1 MLPAS
6 FTLQIRLLVT
16 AAGCLW
22 LGSCSSAGLFRD
34 LEREQTRIAGE
45 AWRISRLSRGET
57 RLTWNQARER
67 LLREDF
73 GLRQAEDRLA
83 DLKRQRKDQWKEWLP
98 RPSLYVNLQNSLK
111 NLGDLSGNQLSSA
124 IYAPLVIPNP
134 WTQAARA
141 YQYALQEVQAT
152 DSLELTRRR
161 QVIFLYRSFAEW
173 GRAESPLRRVD
184 AMSLDAQLQSVLR
197 SRENDVIQ
205 AERMQMLQG
214 QMSRM
219 LNLPET
225 NVVLQRETLST
236 IDYERRLGGLVP
248 GKNYGQLAT
257 RLSSYDIQ
265 AALLRRKGIDV
276 MQWPSPNFNAS
287 VPPVY
292 DSHRQ
297 GSQIIDDVEQISL
310 FGSWSKSFD
319 LTGRDA
325 SSIKSAE
332 DNVVYVRQLL
342 RVKLDGE
349 GRSWDRLKA
358 RYRMLIEKRGL
369 MRERLAAILRGNG
382 SVDQDVESARGLIT
396 DLENLE
402 RAKQALD
409 MEIWLWDDSA
419 WK

>member
-1 MLPAS
+1 M
-6 FTLQIRLLVT
+6 
-16 AAGCLW
+16 
-22 LGSCSSAGLFRD
+22 
-34 LEREQTRIAGE
+34 
-45 AWRISRLSRGET
+45 
-57 RLTWNQARER
+57 
-67 LLREDF
+67 LREDF
-73 GLRQAEDRLA
+73 SLRQAEDRLA

-111 NLGDLSGNQLSSA
+111 NLGDVSGNQLSSA
-124 IYAPLVIPNP
+124 IYAPLVVPNP
-134 WTQAARA
+134 WTQAAKA

-173 GRAESPLRRVD
+173 GRAESPLGRVE
-184 AMSLDAQLQSVLR
+184 AMSVDAQLQAALR
-197 SRENDVIQ
+197 SRENDVLQ
-205 AERMQMLQG
+205 VERMQMLQG

-225 NVVLQRETLST
+225 NVVLQTETLPA
-236 IDYERRLGGLVP
+236 IDYERRLGGLIP

-276 MQWPSPNFNAS
+276 MQWPSPNLNAS

-297 GSQIIDDVEQISL
+297 GSQIIDSGEQISL

-319 LTGRDA
+319 LTGREA
-325 SSIKSAE
+325 LSIKSAD
-332 DNVVYVRQLL
+332 DNVVYVRELL

-358 RYRMLIEKRGL
+358 RYAMLIEKRGL
-369 MRERLAAILRGNG
+369 MRERLAAALRGSG
-382 SVDQDVESARGLIT
+382 SVDEDVESARGLIM
-396 DLENLE
+396 DLENFE

-409 MEIWLWDDSA
+409 MEVWLWDDNA

>member
-1 MLPAS
+1 MLPATVTS
-6 FTLQIRLLVT
+6 QIRILATIV
-16 AAGCLW
+16 GCLGV
-22 LGSCSSAGLFRD
+22 GSCSSAGLFRD

-45 AWRISRLSRGET
+45 AGRIARLSRGET
-57 RLTWNQARER
+57 RLTWNQACGR

-73 GLRQAEDRLA
+73 SLRQAEDRLA

-111 NLGDLSGNQLSSA
+111 NLGDVSGNQLSSA
-124 IYAPLVIPNP
+124 IYAPLVVPNP
-134 WTQAARA
+134 WTQAAKA

-173 GRAESPLRRVD
+173 GRAESPLGRVE
-184 AMSLDAQLQSVLR
+184 AMSVDAQLQAALR
-197 SRENDVIQ
+197 SRENDVLQ
-205 AERMQMLQG
+205 VERMQMLQG

-225 NVVLQRETLST
+225 NVVLQTETLPA
-236 IDYERRLGGLVP
+236 IDYERRLGGLIP

-276 MQWPSPNFNAS
+276 MQWPSPNLNAS

-297 GSQIIDDVEQISL
+297 GSQIIDSGEQISL

-319 LTGRDA
+319 LTGREA
-325 SSIKSAE
+325 LSIKSAD
-332 DNVVYVRQLL
+332 DNVVYVRELL

-358 RYRMLIEKRGL
+358 RYAMLIEKRGL
-369 MRERLAAILRGNG
+369 MRERLAAALRGSG
-382 SVDQDVESARGLIT
+382 SVDEDVESARGLIM

-409 MEIWLWDDSA
+409 MEVWLWDDNA